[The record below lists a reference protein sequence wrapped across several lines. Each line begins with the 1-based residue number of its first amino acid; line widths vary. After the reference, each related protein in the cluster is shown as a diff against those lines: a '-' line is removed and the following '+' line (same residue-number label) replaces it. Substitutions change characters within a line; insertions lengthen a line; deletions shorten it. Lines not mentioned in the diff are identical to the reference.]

1 MSTEW
6 IKSLKKLFAT
16 SEKPKTNP
24 PEIKKTAS
32 VSSLPKEAATRAGEP
47 WVGIVKIDLDPEN
60 PEMGAFELDWNDI
73 FVARLVKAGY
83 IGKTDQEIV
92 DMWFKTICQ
101 SVADEIFEQEMAD
114 PEKRA
119 QEQQRRKDLGG
130 GYSEI
135 S

>member
-1 MSTEW
+1 MSSL
-6 IKSLKKLFAT
+6 INSLKKLFAT
-16 SEKPKTNP
+16 FKKPKVNS
-24 PEIKKTAS
+24 PEVKKIAS
-32 VSSLPKEAATRAGEP
+32 VSLLPKEAATRAGEP

-60 PEMGAFELDWNDI
+60 PEMGVFELDWNDF
-73 FVARLVKAGY
+73 FVAKLVKAGY
-83 IGKTDQEIV
+83 VGKTDQEIV

-114 PEKRA
+114 PDKRA
-119 QEQQRRKDLGG
+119 QEQQRRKDLGS